1 MIKDAKSL
9 RVLLV
14 DDDEDD
20 YFLTTDLLS
29 DIRNLKFEV
38 TWAKSF
44 KEAVDTI
51 APNKYDLFI
60 FDFLLGAQTGIDL
73 LEITKAKGCEEPVIL
88 LTGKG
93 DQDIDNLAVEI
104 GAYDYLVKSDLSP
117 EILAR
122 SIRYSLKQADTLK
135 ALKGSEKKYRT
146 VIEQSKD
153 IIFIADSDFN
163 AISISKSVEFLLG
176 YTQEEVYELR
186 FFDLISDAKG
196 TQEVSELISA
206 GEEVIN
212 FPVVIKSKS
221 GELKHCMLTCA
232 LEDSLEKDWFIHGII
247 IDQTDRLKAE
257 KATLLSEKMEA
268 TARLMRTLAH
278 EVRNPLTNITLSV
291 DSIESEI
298 SDEYLLTYL
307 EIIKRNSLRIDGLI
321 TEVLNSARQK
331 DIELTPT
338 PVHRVILQAVDDV
351 LDRARLNGVFIA
363 KEFEDVDTLLALHE
377 DKLRIA
383 FTNILV
389 NAIEA
394 MNGVQ
399 NPAISIR
406 TERQNNLFKL
416 IIRDNGVGMDKEQ
429 LSRLFEPYFTTKNNG
444 IGLGL
449 AATLTIL
456 KAHNVDIEVD
466 SELNKGT
473 TFRLTFS
480 LK

>member
-1 MIKDAKSL
+1 MKNKRVL
-9 RVLLV
+9 KVLLV

-20 YFLTTDLLS
+20 YFLTSELLS
-29 DIRNLKFEV
+29 DIRNLDFEV
-38 TWAKSF
+38 VWARSYN
-44 KEAVDTI
+44 EALRLI
-51 APNKYDLFI
+51 NPRKYDLFI
-60 FDFLLGAQTGIDL
+60 FDFLLGAHTGIEL
-73 LEITKAKGCEEPVIL
+73 VEITKNKGCDEPVIL

-93 DQDIDNLAVEI
+93 DQTIDNLAVEV

-117 EILAR
+117 EILER

-135 ALKGSEKKYRT
+135 ALKESEKRYRT

-153 IIFIADSDFN
+153 LIFIADSDFN
-163 AISISKSVEFLLG
+163 ALSTSKSVEQLLG
-176 YTQEEVYELR
+176 YTQEEIYDLN
-186 FFDLISDAKG
+186 FFGLISDSKIA
-196 TQEVSELISA
+196 TPVRDMIVA
-206 GEEVIN
+206 GEDVIN
-212 FPVVIKSKS
+212 FPVTMRSKS
-221 GELKHCMLTCA
+221 GEIKHCLLTCA
-232 LEDSLEKDWFIHGII
+232 VEASSEKDWFIHGII

-257 KATLLSEKMEA
+257 KAMLLSEKMEA

-298 SDEYLLTYL
+298 KDEYIQTYL

-331 DIELTPT
+331 DIELKPT
-338 PVHRVILQAVDDV
+338 PVQKVIQQAIDDV
-351 LDRARLNGVFIA
+351 TDRAKLHGVKIITNLNDENTV
-363 KEFEDVDTLLALHE
+363 LALNE

-394 MNGVQ
+394 MNGV
-399 NPAISIR
+399 NEPAIIIQ
-406 TERQNNLFKL
+406 TDFFNNLLAL

-449 AATLTIL
+449 ASTLTIL

-466 SELNKGT
+466 SELNRGT
-473 TFRLTFS
+473 SFKLTFS

>member
-1 MIKDAKSL
+1 MIKDARSL

-29 DIRNLKFEV
+29 DIRSPKFEV
-38 TWAKSF
+38 TWARSY
-44 KEAVDTI
+44 KEAVQAI

-73 LEITKAKGCEEPVIL
+73 LEITKEKGCEEPVIL

-104 GAYDYLVKSDLSP
+104 GAYDYLVKSDLNP

-153 IIFIADSDFN
+153 IIFIADSGFN
-163 AISISKSVEFLLG
+163 AISISKSVEALLG
-176 YTQEEVYELR
+176 YSQEEIYELR

-196 TQEVSELISA
+196 STQVSDLITA
-206 GEEVIN
+206 GEEVVN
-212 FPVVIKSKS
+212 FPVVIKSKG
-221 GELKHCMLTCA
+221 GEFKHCMLTCT
-232 LEDSLEKDWFIHGII
+232 LENSEKDWFIHGVI

-257 KATLLSEKMEA
+257 KATLMSEKMEA

-338 PVHRVILQAVDDV
+338 PIHRVILQAVDDV

-363 KEFEDVDTLLALHE
+363 KEFDDVDIQLALNE

-394 MNGVQ
+394 MQGV
-399 NPAISIR
+399 NSPAIAIR

-466 SELNKGT
+466 SELQKGT